1 MHAYSLHVPFQLILL
16 LFVDKDERE
25 SAKEEKAFPGTEKE
39 PSENF
44 SNEEQ
49 KDDNKEETQEDSAPS
64 AEDYTSQSDDDT
76 EGNV

>member
-1 MHAYSLHVPFQLILL
+1 MIIMHAYTLQVSFQLILL

-25 SAKEEKAFPGTEKE
+25 SEKEEKAFPGTEKE

-49 KDDNKEETQEDSAPS
+49 KDDNKEETGRQCSFS
-64 AEDYTSQSDDDT
+64 
-76 EGNV
+76 

>member
-1 MHAYSLHVPFQLILL
+1 MHAYTLQVSFQLILL

-25 SAKEEKAFPGTEKE
+25 SEKAFPGTEKE

-49 KDDNKEETQEDSAPS
+49 KDDNKEETGRQCSFS
-64 AEDYTSQSDDDT
+64 
-76 EGNV
+76 